1 MIVNNQTGRDHP
13 ANDIKNKNFIKNLFT
28 VLIFG
33 IKVTAKVRDKDEYD
47 GRSFDNVLL
56 KHKKYSK

>member
-1 MIVNNQTGRDHP
+1 MIVNNQTGRDRP
-13 ANDIKNKNFIKNLFT
+13 ANDIKDKNFIKDLFA

-33 IKVTAKVRDKDEYD
+33 IKVTAKVRDKDECD

-56 KHKKYSK
+56 KHKK

>member
-13 ANDIKNKNFIKNLFT
+13 ANDIKNKNFIKNIFT

-33 IKVTAKVRDKDEYD
+33 IKVTAKVRDKE
-47 GRSFDNVLL
+47 F
-56 KHKKYSK
+56 